1 MLIWSYA
8 LNGGNEKAMQKF
20 KVDLIDAKK
29 RLDVVVGMYLQG
41 KSRTSIRGLIEQG
54 KILVNNKLQ
63 KAGYKLKVSDVI
75 TIDYD
80 ESSESPET
88 TLDLPIIFEDDDCI
102 VIDKP
107 IGLLTHSKGTLN
119 VEATVASFILPKTRK
134 LAGNRAGIVHRLD
147 RATSGVIIC
156 AKNIEALK
164 WLQKQFANRK
174 VKKTYFAIIKVGL
187 SPSEAIIDMPIQRNS
202 KKPKQF
208 MVGANGKPAVTK
220 YKVIKSNKNYSLV
233 ELIPQTG
240 RTHQLRVHLN
250 QLKHPIVGD
259 LFYNGETAS
268 RLFLH
273 AYSLEITLPNKT
285 RQVFV
290 SKLPVVFNEMVK
302 R

>member
-1 MLIWSYA
+1 
-8 LNGGNEKAMQKF
+8 MQKI
-20 KVDLIDAKK
+20 KVDQINTKQ
-29 RLDVVVGMYLQG
+29 RLDIVVGRHLPG
-41 KSRTSIRGLIEQG
+41 ISRTSIRGLIEQG

-63 KAGYKLKVSDVI
+63 KAGYKLKESDVI
-75 TIDYD
+75 TIDYN
-80 ESSESPET
+80 EISENIET
-88 TLDLPIIFEDDDCI
+88 ALDLPIIYEDDDCI

-119 VEATVASFILPKTRK
+119 VEATVASFILPKTRN
-134 LAGNRAGIVHRLD
+134 LTGNRAGIVHRLD
-147 RATSGVIIC
+147 RATSGIIIC
-156 AKNIEALK
+156 AKNLESLK

-174 VKKTYFAIIKVGL
+174 VKKTYYAIIKVGL

-208 MVGANGKPAVTK
+208 MVGVNGKPAVTK
-220 YKVIKSNKNYSLV
+220 YKIIKSNKNYSLV
-233 ELIPQTG
+233 ELTPQTG

-259 LFYNGETAS
+259 LIYNGEPAS